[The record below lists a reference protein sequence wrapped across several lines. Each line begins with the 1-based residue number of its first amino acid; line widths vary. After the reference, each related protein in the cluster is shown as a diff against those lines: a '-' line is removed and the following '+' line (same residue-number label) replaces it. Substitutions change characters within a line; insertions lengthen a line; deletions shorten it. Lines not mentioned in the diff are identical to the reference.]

1 MKPRPSITIL
11 TPGLSAGG
19 AQKVAINLA
28 NEWSRLGLDV
38 ELLVLKSSGAYFDQV
53 SRKVKIT
60 IFDSK
65 KVSYSVFA
73 LYRHFTK
80 TKPNIVLSVIRD
92 TNILVGFLSF
102 FVTNIKFYGRE
113 ANTMDAVF
121 KKSFVSKYFY
131 LKTMKLIYKR
141 LEGIIANSS
150 YTLKDLIKN
159 DIEPE
164 NSCVIGNPV
173 ITKDC
178 ENLLEAEVNDTWLNS
193 KHLKTILSIG
203 RLSPQKNHPLL
214 IKAFSEVYKKH
225 KDSRLII
232 IGEGN
237 EENNLKS
244 IINEYKLKEV
254 VKILPFQKNV
264 YKYLKY
270 AKVFVLSSIYEGFG
284 NVVVEA
290 LYSETEVV
298 ITNSPGGTLSI
309 IKDGELGTIVDNGS
323 DESLS
328 EGISKI
334 LSRRSHNRGSILKE
348 RALDF
353 NVVDMA
359 SDYLDFIIKKR

>member
-1 MKPRPSITIL
+1 MKPRPSISIL
-11 TPGLSAGG
+11 TPGLSGGG

-38 ELLVLKSSGAYFDQV
+38 ELLVLKSSGAYFDQIG
-53 SRKVKIT
+53 SKVKVT

-73 LYRHFTK
+73 LYKHFIK

-102 FVTNIKFYGRE
+102 FVTNTKFYGRE
-113 ANTMDAVF
+113 ANTMDGVY

-131 LKTMKLIYKR
+131 LITMKFIYKR
-141 LEGIIANSS
+141 LEGIVANSS
-150 YTLKDLIKN
+150 YTLNDLIKN
-159 DIEPE
+159 NIEPE
-164 NSCVIGNPV
+164 NSCVVGNPV
-173 ITKDC
+173 ITKNC
-178 ENLLEAEVNDTWLNS
+178 ENLLETEVNDTWLNS
-193 KHLKTILSIG
+193 RHLKTILNIG
-203 RLSPQKNHPLL
+203 RLSSQKNHPLL
-214 IKAFSEVYKKH
+214 IKAFSEVHKKD

-237 EENNLKS
+237 EKNNLKS

-264 YKYLKY
+264 YKYLKN
-270 AKVFVLSSIYEGFG
+270 ADVFVLSSIYEGFG

-298 ITNSPGGTLSI
+298 ITNCPGGSLSI
-309 IKDGELGTIVDNGS
+309 VKDGELGTIVDN
-323 DESLS
+323 DNIESLS

-334 LSRRSHNRGSILKE
+334 LRRRSYNRGSILKR

-359 SDYLDFIIKKR
+359 SDYLDFIVK

>member
-1 MKPRPSITIL
+1 MNPTPSISIL
-11 TPGLSAGG
+11 TPGLSGGG

-38 ELLVLKSSGAYFDQV
+38 ELLVLKSSGAYFDQI
-53 SRKVKIT
+53 SSEVKIT

-65 KVSYSVFA
+65 KVRYSVFA
-73 LYRHFTK
+73 LYRHFIK
-80 TKPNIVLSVIRD
+80 TKPSIVLSVIRD

-102 FVTNIKFYGRE
+102 FLTNIKFYGRE
-113 ANTMDAVF
+113 ANTMDGVF
-121 KKSFVSKYFY
+121 KKSFFSKYFY
-131 LKTMKLIYKR
+131 LKTMKFIYKR

-150 YTLKDLIKN
+150 YTLNDLIKN
-159 DIEPE
+159 NIEPE

-173 ITKDC
+173 IAKNC
-178 ENLLEAEVNDTWLNS
+178 KNLLDEEVNDSWLNS
-193 KHLKTILSIG
+193 KHLKTVLNIG

-214 IKAFSEVYKKH
+214 IKAFSEVHKKD

-244 IINEYKLKEV
+244 IINEHKLKEV

-264 YKYLKY
+264 YKYLKK
-270 AKVFVLSSIYEGFG
+270 AEVFVLSSIYEGFG

-298 ITNSPGGTLSI
+298 ITNCPGGTLSI
-309 IKDGELGTIVDNGS
+309 VKDGELGTIVDNDS
-323 DESLS
+323 VESLS
-328 EGISKI
+328 DGISKI
-334 LSRRSHNRGSILKE
+334 LRKDSHNRGSILKE

-353 NVVDMA
+353 SVVDMS
-359 SDYLDFIIKKR
+359 SDYLDFIIR